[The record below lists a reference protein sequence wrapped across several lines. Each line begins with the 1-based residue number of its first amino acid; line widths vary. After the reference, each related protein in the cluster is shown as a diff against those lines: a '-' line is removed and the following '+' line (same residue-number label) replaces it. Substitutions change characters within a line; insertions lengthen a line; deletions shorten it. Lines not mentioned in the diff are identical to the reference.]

1 MQSIKHQCEERAFS
15 YGLSRTE
22 MTPMSGYPLTQKAK
36 DSAFR
41 KTRQQKA
48 LQHRMFQL
56 NRTLARE
63 ASVGPDFV
71 SAPATLANKAKE
83 MTLQKLIGRMHRSNS
98 SEHKDWPAHMTASTL
113 GHARHRDH
121 LELPDEPTHSA
132 SNPSVP
138 LSQSTHGGFAS
149 MSHPVSL
156 SHSLTA
162 SKRPFH
168 QRSTAASVV
177 WEDPYMDIRHRVSV
191 LEGQARQQKDSQL
204 CSAISLCEEAE
215 AAIRE
220 WRRAIEVCHQLYD
233 RWDHS
238 HVFTSMLGS
247 AIEVDQRLCAIKGT
261 VQWLSEE
268 SIEERA
274 ASGLMSHRHLQLMT
288 GDLSESSVAHEAID
302 AQMGL
307 RQEVLTESYGLFML
321 HWHMLQQQ
329 LSDTACL
336 MLRRSQ
342 GSEIGEIEPA
352 ERKLE
357 RLQSTMESLALTGS
371 EVAHRLEVSG
381 GSVWDRA
388 STELSREEVRLA
400 LRSQEYE
407 INEFVDSRVRR
418 TEARQIA
425 ATVAQRRLDAKLA
438 FV

>member
-1 MQSIKHQCEERAFS
+1 MSQERALS

-22 MTPMSGYPLTQKAK
+22 LTPMSGYQLTQKAK

-41 KTRQQKA
+41 KIREQKA

-56 NRTLARE
+56 NSTLVRE

-83 MTLQKLIGRMHRSNS
+83 MTLQKLIGRMHRSQS
-98 SEHKDWPAHMTASTL
+98 SEHKNWPAHMTASTL

-121 LELPDEPTHSA
+121 LELPDEATHSA
-132 SNPSVP
+132 SNPLVP
-138 LSQSTHGGFAS
+138 LTQSTHGGFAS
-149 MSHPVSL
+149 MNQPVSL
-156 SHSLTA
+156 SHSLTV

-168 QRSTAASVV
+168 QRSTAASVNQHR
-177 WEDPYMDIRHRVSV
+177 EDPYMDIRHRVSV
-191 LEGQARQQKDSQL
+191 LEGQARHQKDSEL
-204 CSAISLCEEAE
+204 CSAISVCEESE

-247 AIEVDQRLCAIKGT
+247 AIQVDQRLCAIKGT
-261 VQWLSEE
+261 VEWLSEE

-274 ASGLMSHRHLQLMT
+274 GTGLMSHRHLQLLT
-288 GDLSESSVAHEAID
+288 GELSESSVAHGVAHEAVD
-302 AQMGL
+302 AQMAL
-307 RQEVLTESYGLFML
+307 RQEVLTESYELFML

-329 LSDTACL
+329 LSDAACL

-342 GSEIGEIEPA
+342 GSEVGETEPA

-357 RLQSTMESLALTGS
+357 RLQSTMEALALIGS
-371 EVAHRLEVSG
+371 EV
-381 GSVWDRA
+381 
-388 STELSREEVRLA
+388 LS
-400 LRSQEYE
+400 
-407 INEFVDSRVRR
+407 
-418 TEARQIA
+418 
-425 ATVAQRRLDAKLA
+425 
-438 FV
+438 